1 MYNISIKIN
10 KRKGAKGAKKMEVK
24 NAKLWTLDG
33 SYYTE
38 SINHIL
44 TLLGNDFKQGK
55 EFYTI
60 SDKNGDAIALAVLRF

>member
-1 MYNISIKIN
+1 
-10 KRKGAKGAKKMEVK
+10 MEVK

-38 SINHIL
+38 SVKHIL

-60 SDKNGDAIALAVLRF
+60 SDKNGDAIAFAVLRF

>member
-1 MYNISIKIN
+1 MIIYHE
-10 KRKGAKGAKKMEVK
+10 GAKKMNIK

-38 SINHIL
+38 SVEHIL
-44 TLLGNDFKQGK
+44 TVLGDSFIPKK

-60 SDKNGDAIALAVLRF
+60 SDSDGNAIALAVVRF

>member
-1 MYNISIKIN
+1 MYNKSIKIN
-10 KRKGAKGAKKMEVK
+10 MRKGAKVTKMEVK

-38 SINHIL
+38 SVKHIL